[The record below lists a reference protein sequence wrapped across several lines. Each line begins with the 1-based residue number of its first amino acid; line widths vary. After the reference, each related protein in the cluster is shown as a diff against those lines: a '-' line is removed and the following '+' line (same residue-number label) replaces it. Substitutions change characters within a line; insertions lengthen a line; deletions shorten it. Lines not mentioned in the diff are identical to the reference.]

1 MTESLYPPLIGGAVF
16 LFPLLGGILF
26 PGRWGNPPRPDI
38 PSGRMRPFMGRMAA
52 SLGALFFCGCG
63 APPSVAL
70 PREPK
75 GAVALVSVSV
85 DTETEDAENTVSSS
99 SPDFGPLSSPGVSS
113 VASCR
118 LDAPLPAEVRAEA
131 SVKALHQ
138 LGQKKILEK
147 ERQTAVT
154 VLQKANA
161 MAPKNPQIKADYA
174 TALLQCG
181 LVNEGVEALEAAALL
196 APDNADIAANLAQ
209 GYQIAGR
216 FRAARVVYEKAAELA
231 PDDSAILNNLAVVL
245 VALGDVNAAET
256 AIRRAIALRPGET
269 SYLVDLGYIL
279 VRQKRLQDAEIVLER
294 AVNADRNSADA
305 YNMLGFVYFQ
315 LNYRERARENFERAL
330 TLNPN
335 HRAARENLDA
345 LTGEF
350 HQELE

>member
-16 LFPLLGGILF
+16 LFPLLGRIFL
-26 PGRWGNPPRPDI
+26 PGRWANPLRPDI
-38 PSGRMRPFMGRMAA
+38 PSGCMRPFMGRMAA
-52 SLGALFFCGCG
+52 SLGVLFFCGCG

-85 DTETEDAENTVSSS
+85 DTETEDAEKTVA
-99 SPDFGPLSSPGVSS
+99 SPDFGPSLTPDSSS
-113 VASCR
+113 VPSCR

>member
-16 LFPLLGGILF
+16 LFPLLGRILL
-26 PGRWGNPPRPDI
+26 PGRWGNPPRPNI
-38 PSGRMRPFMGRMAA
+38 PSRCMRLFMGRVAA

-63 APPSVAL
+63 APPSGAL
-70 PREPK
+70 PREPR

-85 DTETEDAENTVSSS
+85 DTETEDAENTVSSPDFAILS
-99 SPDFGPLSSPGVSS
+99 SPDVSS

-118 LDAPLPAEVRAEA
+118 LDAPLPAEVRTET
-131 SVKALHQ
+131 SIESLHQ

-154 VLQKANA
+154 VLRKANA
-161 MAPKNPQIKADYA
+161 MAPENPQIKADYA

-256 AIRRAIALRPGET
+256 VIRRAIALRPGET